1 MHINKAMAHVQS
13 QILVVDELVMQ
24 VGDDVDDMA
33 TAVAFLNGTAVLV
46 DIQSE
51 GPLSVS
57 LLFHTSEEKKR
68 PQEEEDAGVL

>member
-1 MHINKAMAHVQS
+1 MHINKDMAHVQS